1 MKTLGE
7 FNGRETEAEFLVV
20 DTAGKPVLGCKTSE
34 DLGVLKINNV
44 NVTLKHFIT
53 YLIISLYILRCCIV
67 TLYGSHDSS
76 DSC

>member
-44 NVTLKHFIT
+44 NVFTMEDRYCKRIPRML
-53 YLIISLYILRCCIV
+53 
-67 TLYGSHDSS
+67 
-76 DSC
+76 